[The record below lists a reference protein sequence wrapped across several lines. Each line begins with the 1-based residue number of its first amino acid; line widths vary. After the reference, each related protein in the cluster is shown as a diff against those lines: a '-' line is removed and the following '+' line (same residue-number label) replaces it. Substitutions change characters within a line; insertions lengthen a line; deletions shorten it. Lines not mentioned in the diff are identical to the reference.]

1 MISEFIF
8 YSENGSKEEKN
19 TYIEHKIHI
28 RELLNDNFNRE
39 VLASTLM
46 ELRRDVSGQ
55 ALKQLIDLYKN
66 LGLHLDAYKKLE
78 SWRWEM
84 VSKGILELSH
94 MQVTESY
101 QYIVRFINDKRS
113 VIRKQAEIATI
124 TLKNEGIS
132 YFMDTTKYKISEWQ
146 QLSLLE
152 ILRNNKDFKPPQFK
166 TWLTSKNKHV
176 VLFALRLI
184 KHYNQNDARA
194 SLIELL
200 KHRNDQIKLEAIECL
215 KIFNVVEAKY
225 MLKKVFWRCSTE
237 VKISIL
243 GAISLLGDQGDIV
256 FLRKIERKK
265 LDFTVKSKALSAINT
280 IVPETIMPTEG
291 IENVTNN
298 EMPDDIIEKKEIE
311 EFNDESPIEHREETL
326 KEIFHEELN
335 IPDSGDESE
344 SKIPSE
350 KEVHIEVGQENLDF
364 LPIVVSESEE
374 NILYN
379 AIGSDAIKDEIELK
393 NKEEIEGFES
403 SMFDLSETTLDFLPI
418 VVSNEPKEEKQ
429 EDNTDFDIVNN
440 EINTTIMDREEK
452 ESVNPE
458 FEFTVQDLTFL
469 PIVVQEELKNIIDN
483 DEVKFPK
490 PDEEVEND
498 FNETIIEEGKTVIE
512 EILENNLANE
522 QSMNKELIDEEDNVF
537 IDWPISQEFQQDN
550 VNQAPKEDI
559 ESILSLIPKPYEFDN
574 ETAVLIRL
582 LSDIEELGDH
592 REIPFLLDLLLE
604 ESRPLIQERIQNV
617 VYTIERRIDPKV
629 KSVRHSIFEELF
641 HSCDTES
648 KLILL
653 DEIVAVGDNK
663 EISFLTGLLK
673 DPNIEISAKAEST
686 LAQLKERLSEKTLKE
701 MDVETNVLS
710 DSHENSLVNEDDDL
724 LIFTD
729 EFALIGPGGNAIK
742 NMSQSFLNKNQ
753 NFGLLFQ
760 LRSIPNRLLEK
771 LNG

>member
-215 KIFNVVEAKY
+215 KIFNVVEAKD

-311 EFNDESPIEHREETL
+311 EFNDESPIEHREETS
-326 KEIFHEELN
+326 KEIFQEELN
-335 IPDSGDESE
+335 IPDSGYESE

-364 LPIVVSESEE
+364 LPIVVSASEE

-379 AIGSDAIKDEIELK
+379 AIGSDAFKDEIELK

-403 SMFDLSETTLDFLPI
+403 SMFDLSETALDFLPI

-452 ESVNPE
+452 ESDNPE

-469 PIVVQEELKNIIDN
+469 PIVVEEELKNIIDN

-490 PDEEVEND
+490 PEEEVEND

>member
-1 MISEFIF
+1 
-8 YSENGSKEEKN
+8 
-19 TYIEHKIHI
+19 
-28 RELLNDNFNRE
+28 
-39 VLASTLM
+39 
-46 ELRRDVSGQ
+46 
-55 ALKQLIDLYKN
+55 
-66 LGLHLDAYKKLE
+66 
-78 SWRWEM
+78 
-84 VSKGILELSH
+84 
-94 MQVTESY
+94 
-101 QYIVRFINDKRS
+101 
-113 VIRKQAEIATI
+113 
-124 TLKNEGIS
+124 
-132 YFMDTTKYKISEWQ
+132 
-146 QLSLLE
+146 
-152 ILRNNKDFKPPQFK
+152 
-166 TWLTSKNKHV
+166 
-176 VLFALRLI
+176 
-184 KHYNQNDARA
+184 
-194 SLIELL
+194 
-200 KHRNDQIKLEAIECL
+200 
-215 KIFNVVEAKY
+215 
-225 MLKKVFWRCSTE
+225 
-237 VKISIL
+237 
-243 GAISLLGDQGDIV
+243 
-256 FLRKIERKK
+256 
-265 LDFTVKSKALSAINT
+265 
-280 IVPETIMPTEG
+280 MPTEG
-291 IENVTNN
+291 IENVSNN

-311 EFNDESPIEHREETL
+311 EFNDESPIEQREETS

-344 SKIPSE
+344 SKIPSK

-364 LPIVVSESEE
+364 LPIVLSESEE

-379 AIGSDAIKDEIELK
+379 ANGSDAIKDEIELK
-393 NKEEIEGFES
+393 NKEEIERLES
-403 SMFDLSETTLDFLPI
+403 SMFNLSETALDFLPI

-440 EINTTIMDREEK
+440 EINTAMMDREEK

-469 PIVVQEELKNIIDN
+469 PIVVQEKLKNIIDN

-490 PDEEVEND
+490 PDEEFEND

-522 QSMNKELIDEEDNVF
+522 QSMNKELSDEEDNVF

-617 VYTIERRIDPKV
+617 VYTIERRIDSKV

-742 NMSQSFLNKNQ
+742 NMTQSFLNKNQ

-760 LRSIPNRLLEK
+760 LKSIPNRLLEK

>member
-215 KIFNVVEAKY
+215 KIFNVVEAKD

-280 IVPETIMPTEG
+280 ILPETIMPTEG

-311 EFNDESPIEHREETL
+311 EFNDESPIEHREETS
-326 KEIFHEELN
+326 KEIFQEELN

-364 LPIVVSESEE
+364 LPIVVSVSEE

-403 SMFDLSETTLDFLPI
+403 SMFDLSETALDFLPI

-440 EINTTIMDREEK
+440 EINTTIINREEK

-490 PDEEVEND
+490 PDEEFEND

-550 VNQAPKEDI
+550 VNQAPKEEI

-686 LAQLKERLSEKTLKE
+686 LAQLKERLFEKTLKE

-729 EFALIGPGGNAIK
+729 EFALVGPGGNGIK
-742 NMSQSFLNKNQ
+742 NMTQSISNKNQ
-753 NFGLLFQ
+753 DFGLLFQ